1 MTMSVGVFFA
11 VLCAALLHATWNALV
26 KISAD
31 RLVLLAVLKIF
42 TTLVAVASLPFI
54 TMPPI
59 EVWPYIAASVVIH
72 TAYFLFLTIAYRF
85 GDLSQ
90 VYPLSRGVAPLIV
103 AGLAVFILGE
113 TLGRQSIVALLLI
126 SIGIMSMIFSGKGAV
141 GQPKAVA
148 AALATG
154 CFIAGY
160 TVADGAGARLSA
172 DAHSYLMWLNIFNG
186 IPIILIAVVFRRSEL
201 VPQMRLVWKA
211 GALSAL
217 VSLLAYWIV
226 LWAST
231 HAPLA
236 LVAAVREVSM
246 VFAVLFG
253 VVFLKEK
260 LNLRKAASIF
270 MTLTGTVLLRTA
282 K

>member
-1 MTMSVGVFFA
+1 MSVGVFLA
-11 VLCAALLHATWNALV
+11 VLFAALLHATWNALV

-31 RLVLLAVLKIF
+31 RLVLLAVLKIA
-42 TTLVAVASLPFI
+42 TTVVAVVSLPFV
-54 TMPPI
+54 TMPPT
-59 EVWPYIAASVVIH
+59 EAWPYIAASVVIH

-103 AGLAVFILGE
+103 AGLAVFVLGE
-113 TLGRQSIVALLLI
+113 TLGPQALVALLLI
-126 SIGIMSMIFSGKGAV
+126 SFGIMSMIFSGKGAA

-172 DAHSYLMWLNIFNG
+172 DAQSYLMWLNVFNG
-186 IPIILIAVVFRRSEL
+186 IPIILIAAVRRPGTL
-201 VPQMRLVWKA
+201 VPQLRLVWKA
-211 GALSAL
+211 GALSAI

-231 HAPLA
+231 QAPVA

-246 VFAVLFG
+246 VFAVIFG
-253 VVFLKEK
+253 VVLLKEK
-260 LNLRKAASIF
+260 LELRKMLSIF
-270 MTLTGTVLLRTA
+270 VTLSGIVLLRA
-282 K
+282 SK

>member
-1 MTMSVGVFFA
+1 MSIEVFLA
-11 VLCAALLHATWNALV
+11 VLFAALLHATWNGLV

-42 TTLVAVASLPFI
+42 TTLVAVAFLPFTTI
-54 TMPPI
+54 PPM
-59 EVWPYIAASVVIH
+59 EAWPYIAASVVIH
-72 TAYFLFLTIAYRF
+72 TAYFLFLTIAYKF

-103 AGLAVFILGE
+103 AGLAVFVLGE
-113 TLGRQSIVALLLI
+113 TLGQQSLVALLLI
-126 SIGIMSMIFSGKGAV
+126 SLGIISMIFSGKGAA

-186 IPIILIAVVFRRSEL
+186 IPIILIAIALRRR
-201 VPQMRLVWKA
+201 QMALQFRLVWKM
-211 GALSAL
+211 GALSAGI
-217 VSLLAYWIV
+217 SLLAYWIV

-231 HAPLA
+231 QAPLA
-236 LVAAVREVSM
+236 LVAAVREMSI

-253 VVFLKEK
+253 VIFLKEK
-260 LNLRKAASIF
+260 LNLRKVLSIF
-270 MTLTGTVLLRTA
+270 VTLSGTVLLRA
-282 K
+282 NR

>member
-1 MTMSVGVFFA
+1 MSFGVFLA
-11 VLCAALLHATWNALV
+11 VLFAALLHATWNALV

-31 RLVLLAVLKIF
+31 RLVLLAVLKI
-42 TTLVAVASLPFI
+42 TTTAVAVAAIPFI
-54 TMPPI
+54 SVPPI
-59 EVWPYIAASVVIH
+59 GAWPYIAASVAIH

-103 AGLAVFILGE
+103 AGLAVFVLGE
-113 TLGRQSIVALLLI
+113 TLGPQALVALLLI
-126 SIGIMSMIFSGKGAV
+126 SLGIMSMMFSGKGAI

-154 CFIAGY
+154 CLIAGY
-160 TVADGAGARLSA
+160 TVADGAGARLSV
-172 DAHSYLMWLNIFNG
+172 DAHSYLLWLNVFNG
-186 IPIILIAVVFRRSEL
+186 IPIILIAATRRRRVL
-201 VPQMRLVWKA
+201 VPQLKLVWKA
-211 GALSAL
+211 GALSAI

-231 HAPLA
+231 QAPLA

-253 VVFLKEK
+253 VVFLQEK
-260 LNLRKAASIF
+260 LDLRKLLSIF
-270 MTLTGTVLLRTA
+270 VTLSGTVLLRA
-282 K
+282 SK

>member
-1 MTMSVGVFFA
+1 V
-11 VLCAALLHATWNALV
+11 
-26 KISAD
+26 
-31 RLVLLAVLKIF
+31 
-42 TTLVAVASLPFI
+42 P
-54 TMPPI
+54 
-59 EVWPYIAASVVIH
+59 
-72 TAYFLFLTIAYRF
+72 
-85 GDLSQ
+85 
-90 VYPLSRGVAPLIV
+90 PLIV
-103 AGLAVFILGE
+103 AGLAVFVLGE
-113 TLGRQSIVALLLI
+113 TLGQQSLVALLLI
-126 SIGIMSMIFSGKGAV
+126 SLGIMSMIFSGKGAF

-172 DAHSYLMWLNIFNG
+172 DAHSYLLWLNIFNG
-186 IPIILIAVVFRRSEL
+186 IPIILIAVAFRRREL
-201 VPQMRLVWKA
+201 APQMQLVWKA

-231 HAPLA
+231 QAPLA

-260 LNLRKAASIF
+260 LNLHKVLSIF
-270 MTLTGTVLLRTA
+270 VTLSGTVLLRTS

>member
-1 MTMSVGVFFA
+1 MSFGIFLA
-11 VLCAALLHATWNALV
+11 VLFAALLHATWNALV

-31 RLVLLAVLKIF
+31 RLVLLAVLKIA
-42 TTLVAVASLPFI
+42 TTAVAVASIPFI
-54 TMPPI
+54 TVPPFCA
-59 EVWPYIAASVVIH
+59 WPYIAASVAIH

-103 AGLAVFILGE
+103 AGLAVFVLGE
-113 TLGRQSIVALLLI
+113 TLGPQALVALLLI
-126 SIGIMSMIFSGKGAV
+126 SLGIMSMVFSGKGAI

-154 CFIAGY
+154 CLIAGY
-160 TVADGAGARLSA
+160 TVADGAGARLSV
-172 DAHSYLMWLNIFNG
+172 DPHSYLLWLNVFNG
-186 IPIILIAVVFRRSEL
+186 IPIILIAVARRRRVL
-201 VPQMRLVWKA
+201 VPQLKLVWKA
-211 GALSAL
+211 GALSAI

-231 HAPLA
+231 QAPLA

-260 LNLRKAASIF
+260 LDLRKLLSIF
-270 MTLTGTVLLRTA
+270 VTLSGTVLLRA
-282 K
+282 SK

>member
-1 MTMSVGVFFA
+1 MSVGIFLA
-11 VLCAALLHATWNALV
+11 VLFAALLHATWNALV

-31 RLVLLAVLKIF
+31 RLVLLAVLKIA
-42 TTLVAVASLPFI
+42 TTTVAVASIPFI
-54 TMPPI
+54 TVPPI
-59 EVWPYIAASVVIH
+59 EAWPYIVASVVIH

-103 AGLAVFILGE
+103 AGLAVFVLGE
-113 TLGRQSIVALLLI
+113 TLGPQAFVALLLI
-126 SIGIMSMIFSGKGAV
+126 SLGIMSMVFSGKGAM

-160 TVADGAGARLSA
+160 TVADGAGARLTA
-172 DAHSYLMWLNIFNG
+172 DAHSYLLWLNVFNG
-186 IPIILIAVVFRRSEL
+186 IPIILIACARRRRVL
-201 VPQMRLVWKA
+201 VPQLKLVWRA
-211 GALSAL
+211 GALSAI

-231 HAPLA
+231 QAPLA

-260 LNLRKAASIF
+260 LDLHKLVSIF
-270 MTLTGTVLLRTA
+270 VTLSGTVLLRA
-282 K
+282 SK

>member
-1 MTMSVGVFFA
+1 MSIGIFLA
-11 VLCAALLHATWNALV
+11 VLFAALLHATWNALV

-31 RLVLLAVLKIF
+31 RLVLLAVLKIA
-42 TTLVAVASLPFI
+42 TTAVAVASIPFI
-54 TMPPI
+54 TVPPI
-59 EVWPYIAASVVIH
+59 GAWPYIAASVAIH

-103 AGLAVFILGE
+103 AGLAVFVLGE
-113 TLGRQSIVALLLI
+113 TLGPQALVALLLI
-126 SIGIMSMIFSGKGAV
+126 SLGIMSMMFSGKGAI

-154 CFIAGY
+154 CLIAGY
-160 TVADGAGARLSA
+160 TVADGAGARLSV
-172 DAHSYLMWLNIFNG
+172 DAHSYLLWLNVFNG
-186 IPIILIAVVFRRSEL
+186 IPIILIAVTRRRRVL
-201 VPQMRLVWKA
+201 VPQLKLVWKA
-211 GALSAL
+211 GALSAI

-231 HAPLA
+231 QAPLA

-260 LNLRKAASIF
+260 LDLRKLLSIF
-270 MTLTGTVLLRTA
+270 VTLSGTVLLRA
-282 K
+282 SK

>member
-1 MTMSVGVFFA
+1 
-11 VLCAALLHATWNALV
+11 
-26 KISAD
+26 
-31 RLVLLAVLKIF
+31 
-42 TTLVAVASLPFI
+42 VA
-54 TMPPI
+54 
-59 EVWPYIAASVVIH
+59 IH

-103 AGLAVFILGE
+103 AGLAVFVLGE
-113 TLGRQSIVALLLI
+113 TLGPQALVALLLI
-126 SIGIMSMIFSGKGAV
+126 SLGIMSMVFSGKGAI

-154 CFIAGY
+154 CLIAGY
-160 TVADGAGARLSA
+160 TVADGAGARLSV
-172 DAHSYLMWLNIFNG
+172 DAHSYLLWLNVFNG
-186 IPIILIAVVFRRSEL
+186 IPIILIAVARRRRVL
-201 VPQMRLVWKA
+201 VPQLKLVWKA
-211 GALSAL
+211 GALSAI

-231 HAPLA
+231 QAPLA

-260 LNLRKAASIF
+260 LDLRKLLSIF
-270 MTLTGTVLLRTA
+270 VTLSGTVLLRA
-282 K
+282 SK

>member
-1 MTMSVGVFFA
+1 MSVGVFLA
-11 VLCAALLHATWNALV
+11 VLFAALLHATWNALV

-31 RLVLLAVLKIF
+31 RLVVLAVLKIA
-42 TTLVAVASLPFI
+42 TTIVALASLPFV
-54 TMPPI
+54 TMPPP
-59 EVWPYIAASVVIH
+59 EAWPYIAASVVIH
-72 TAYFLFLTIAYRF
+72 TAYFLFLILAYRF

-90 VYPLSRGVAPLIV
+90 VYPLSRGAAPLIV
-103 AGLAVFILGE
+103 AALAVFVLGE
-113 TLGRQSIVALLLI
+113 TLGQQALVALLLI
-126 SIGIMSMIFSGKGAV
+126 SCGITSLMLSHNGAV
-141 GQPKAVA
+141 RQPKAVI

-160 TVADGAGARLSA
+160 TVADGAGTRLSA
-172 DAHSYLMWLNIFNG
+172 NAQSYLMWLNLFNG
-186 IPIILIAVVFRRSEL
+186 LPIILIALVRRRDVFI
-201 VPQMRLVWKA
+201 PQTKRVWKA

-231 HAPLA
+231 QAPLA

-253 VVFLKEK
+253 VAFLKEK
-260 LNLRKAASIF
+260 LDLRKLLSIF
-270 MTLTGTVLLRTA
+270 TTLTGAILLRTS

>member
-1 MTMSVGVFFA
+1 MSLGVFLA
-11 VLCAALLHATWNALV
+11 VLFAAFLHASWNAWLKV
-26 KISAD
+26 SAD
-31 RLVLLAVLKIF
+31 PLVLLAVAKIA
-42 TTLVAVASLPFI
+42 TTVVAIAFAPFV
-54 TMPPI
+54 TVPPP
-59 EVWPYIAASVVIH
+59 EAWPYLAASVVIH
-72 TAYFLFLTIAYRF
+72 TAYFLFLTIAYRL

-103 AGLAVFILGE
+103 AGLAVFVLGE
-113 TLGRQSIVALLLI
+113 SLGQQEMLALLLI
-126 SIGIMSMIFSGKGAV
+126 SVGLMSLIFSGKGAI
-141 GQPKAVA
+141 GHPKAVI

-172 DAHSYLMWLNIFNG
+172 DAHSYLLWLNVLNG
-186 IPIILIAVVFRRSEL
+186 IPIILIAIALRRREFA
-201 VPQMRLVWKA
+201 PQMKLVWKT
-211 GALSAL
+211 GALSAC

-231 HAPLA
+231 QAPLA

-260 LNLRKAASIF
+260 LNLRKLMSVF
-270 MTLTGTVLLRTA
+270 VTLSGTVLLRES